1 MTTATQTN
9 SIPFNALRGVYGPSA
24 RNFVWSVAARQTAF
38 CLQSRGFSPD
48 KAQPSNVKAA
58 PWSDEACAFDAALSV
73 GLPTVD
79 MARDTTVTFNRSA
92 ACEAYAVECVM
103 ISDLLNSELEYGR
116 KPKPESLSRYLSNP
130 QQWLAEKIAYHAPRL
145 TKTAA
150 EQGATFGATAEAIT
164 KAGNAKVAEYT
175 AFAHARAVDL
185 AQTIKGAIARHNG
198 QDFEELV
205 SDLEE
210 SLNTVGINL
219 AEETIGAAK
228 AMLKSRREAFT
239 RGEKVTMPQPG
250 ILKLF
255 ADLGVTA

>member
-9 SIPFNALRGVYGPSA
+9 SIPFNALRGQYGPSA

-48 KAQPSNVKAA
+48 KAQPADTKGA
-58 PWSDEACAFDAALSV
+58 PKSDEACAFDAALSV
-73 GLPTVD
+73 GIPTVD
-79 MARDTTVTFNRSA
+79 MAGETTVTFPRAA
-92 ACEAYAVECVM
+92 ACECYAIECVM
-103 ISDLLNSELEYGR
+103 VADLLNADLEYGR

-145 TKTAA
+145 SRTAA

-164 KAGNAKVAEYT
+164 KAANAKVAEYT

-185 AQTIKGAIARHNG
+185 AQTIKGAIHRHNAR
-198 QDFEELV
+198 DFDDLV
-205 SDLEE
+205 KDLEE
-210 SLNTVGINL
+210 NLNTVGIML
-219 AEETIGAAK
+219 AEEVQGAAK

-250 ILKLF
+250 VLKMF